1 MFMPLT
7 AEDVVSG
14 IFYYIKRHDC
24 EVLSADRE
32 TLHRAFYEIKKKY
45 PEVMSLFT
53 FREMEQFPESSQLDQ
68 ALSNLDA
75 AGMITRQNMAPR
87 YYHLENAL
95 DNSYM
100 KFSKKILEDSGID
113 GTIIEKV
120 ASEIKQEGICDL

>member
-1 MFMPLT
+1 MLMPLT

-14 IFYYIKRHDC
+14 IFYYFKKHNH

-32 TLHRAFYEIKKKY
+32 KLHRAFYEIKEKY
-45 PEVMSLFT
+45 PEAMSTFT
-53 FREMEQFPESSQLDQ
+53 FRVREQFPESSQLDQ

-87 YYHLENAL
+87 YYHLESAL

-100 KFSKKILEDSGID
+100 KFSKKILEDSGIT
-113 GTIIEKV
+113 GTTIEKV
-120 ASEIKQEGICDL
+120 AKEIEQSGICL